1 VQPLRHRGD
10 LDRRRDEI
18 RIGDRGVAEP
28 ILNNSDVRPRSHR
41 VRATHPAQYETVL
54 GGGDRLLIDPDD
66 LLGGGDL
73 RLQRRLGQHRE
84 NDVAGRIEIDR
95 LQLEALIIDAT
106 CRRMPPNMSSVQDRL
121 KPGLYSVNVGM
132 LVPMKEPPNSALEI
146 RSRVTEAEAPI
157 EGICAPCSARRFSRA
172 SRNVTWAA
180 ARSGFASRA
189 WVTSASMRDEWNRF
203 HQSPGMSRRVRRRC
217 AVPPVVAAL
226 AVRVG
231 VGCSVKRSASGGA
244 ERWKSGPTV
253 QPASMVAADSA
264 ARTLDSLGPFSPHS
278 FCVSDRR
285 GGGRRRG
292 GIELWRRGQRV
303 ADGWLA
309 HSEPLAGSG
318 RVLFVSDRLE
328 DDNEIEVAPTP
339 VHEGTPQPFMGDDP
353 RSPCSRPR

>member
-1 VQPLRHRGD
+1 MSHSILAGECSRFVT
-10 LDRRRDEI
+10 
-18 RIGDRGVAEP
+18 GVIWIDAETKSGSAIEASP
-28 ILNNSDVRPRSHR
+28 EPVLNNSDVRPRSHR

-264 ARTLDSLGPFSPHS
+264 APNFRQPWPVLSAFVLCFRSP
-278 FCVSDRR
+278 
-285 GGGRRRG
+285 
-292 GIELWRRGQRV
+292 WRR
-303 ADGWLA
+303 
-309 HSEPLAGSG
+309 
-318 RVLFVSDRLE
+318 
-328 DDNEIEVAPTP
+328 APAWW
-339 VHEGTPQPFMGDDP
+339 H
-353 RSPCSRPR
+353 